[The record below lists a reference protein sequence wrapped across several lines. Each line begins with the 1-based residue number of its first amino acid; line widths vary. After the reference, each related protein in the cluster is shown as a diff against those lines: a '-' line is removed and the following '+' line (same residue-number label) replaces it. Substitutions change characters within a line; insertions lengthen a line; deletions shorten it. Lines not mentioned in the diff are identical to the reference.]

1 MIAAGPSVI
10 IVLVKGDVSGVRA
23 GVKLRLSRMITS
35 SHEGAWVNRNP
46 VAAHFAITA

>member
-35 SHEGAWVNRNP
+35 FGLTR
-46 VAAHFAITA
+46 FAGVV